1 MMNRRPLSNRDCH
14 VSIVCQSLSERTRI
28 LGSGRAFAHRSLFT
42 FVVNQRR
49 KGLKMSMV
57 ISSLNPYTK
66 DLARRTMS
74 AWAFYYIV
82 GDALINKKP
91 LSTVRMGD
99 GERTIID
106 ACVAA
111 NAAGKG
117 NQPIDV
123 YDQAKRLR
131 MGIDG
136 ITYNDLYRRLL
147 RAGNECTH
155 FCPSVSG
162 LTQDAYALHQF
173 FHYRDQYVDNFFV
186 NIWDTESKATL
197 FRTAE
202 RVLLI
207 HANPATADAMQINCQ
222 KLFGVR
228 VDFIQMSA
236 WQQAEKVV
244 ERACAG
250 AASLVL
256 FAAGPASKYISSEIA
271 NNSNKVCLD
280 LGNTTDF
287 WTFADVKA

>member
-1 MMNRRPLSNRDCH
+1 
-14 VSIVCQSLSERTRI
+14 
-28 LGSGRAFAHRSLFT
+28 
-42 FVVNQRR
+42 
-49 KGLKMSMV
+49 MSMV

-74 AWAFYYIV
+74 AWAFFYIV
-82 GDALINKKP
+82 GDALINKRP

-99 GERTIID
+99 GEKTILD

-111 NAAGKG
+111 ASQGRSNDVL
-117 NQPIDV
+117 NV
-123 YDQAKRLR
+123 YDQAKQQR

-136 ITYNDLYRRLL
+136 ITYADLYRRLL

-162 LTQDAYALHQF
+162 LTQDGYALHHF

-207 HANPATADAMQINCQ
+207 HGNPATADAMQINCQ
-222 KLFGVR
+222 KLFGVH
-228 VDFIQMSA
+228 VSYIQMTA
-236 WQQAEKVV
+236 WTQAEKVV
-244 ERACAG
+244 ERACA
-250 AASLVL
+250 ADASLVL